1 MLTDP
6 YTARA
11 ASELLGVDIE
21 TAKLLYALYGYEHDS
36 FQPILGDSD
45 AFAVPLI
52 DMLEFL

>member
-1 MLTDP
+1 MLLP
-6 YTARA
+6 
-11 ASELLGVDIE
+11 ELLGVDIE

-52 DMLEFL
+52 DMLEFLLKQRTGE